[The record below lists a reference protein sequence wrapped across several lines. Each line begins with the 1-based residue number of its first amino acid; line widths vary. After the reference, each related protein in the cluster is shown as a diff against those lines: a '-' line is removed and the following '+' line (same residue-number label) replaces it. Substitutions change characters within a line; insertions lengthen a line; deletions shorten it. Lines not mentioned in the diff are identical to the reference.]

1 MEQCSNR
8 SASVII
14 QQVFKIL
21 STFYF
26 PRMKCTRNVK
36 SDEVS
41 IVWLVFFFD
50 LMEVL
55 KTISIFHYFTRKK
68 VFNDGKISFQ
78 NQLLM
83 RLVLTLVACNKIGK
97 VTFQLIT
104 VMAPIL
110 LLWLSSKDCSSP
122 LSELNFTKLFS
133 SRKRVYC

>member
-1 MEQCSNR
+1 MFK
-8 SASVII
+8 
-14 QQVFKIL
+14 QVSLCDHTIGIYKIL

-26 PRMKCTRNVK
+26 PRMKCTRDVK

-55 KTISIFHYFTRKK
+55 KTISIFHYFTRQK
-68 VFNDGKISFQ
+68 VFNDGKIIFQ

-110 LLWLSSKDCSSP
+110 LLWLSSKDSSSL